1 MIHKVE
7 SYYNNLQ
14 KIHHPMNRKEKQIA
28 DIKDNERKDDDLKR
42 IALFLFAELIIGST
56 ADQQKD
62 REIERVSCPI

>member
-1 MIHKVE
+1 
-7 SYYNNLQ
+7 
-14 KIHHPMNRKEKQIA
+14 MNRKEKQIA

>member
-1 MIHKVE
+1 
-7 SYYNNLQ
+7 
-14 KIHHPMNRKEKQIA
+14 MNRKEKQIA

-42 IALFLFAELIIGST
+42 IALFLFAEFIIRRA